1 MNENHTIHLNNMVR
15 IPRTRFANK
24 ILQAV
29 RGYVKKHT
37 RAEDKNI
44 RISNEV
50 NEAIYARGIQHKLN
64 HIEVAFKKKEELLY
78 VFLQN
83 GKELKAFNEKAT
95 KTTEKKATTA
105 KKETKT
111 TAKEEK
117 KENPPTT
124 AKNTAESKPEATPK
138 KTAPAAAK

>member
-24 ILQAV
+24 VLFAV
-29 RGYVKKHT
+29 RNYVKKHT
-37 RAEDKNI
+37 RAEEANI

-50 NEAIYARGIQHKLN
+50 NAAIYARGIQHKLN
-64 HIEVAFKKKEELLY
+64 KIDVAFKKKDDLLY

-95 KTTEKKATTA
+95 KKDEKKEKAVA
-105 KKETKT
+105 KKEEKAPAKADA
-111 TAKEEK
+111 TAKAPAAEK
-117 KENPPTT
+117 KEVKKETQ
-124 AKNTAESKPEATPK
+124 AKKAQ
-138 KTAPAAAK
+138 

>member
-64 HIEVAFKKKEELLY
+64 HIEVAFKKKDELLY

-83 GKELKAFNEKAT
+83 GKELKAFNEKTIKA
-95 KTTEKKATTA
+95 TEKKTATA
-105 KKETKT
+105 KKETKA

-117 KENPPTT
+117 KENAPT
-124 AKNTAESKPEATPK
+124 AKNATESNSEALPK
-138 KTAPAAAK
+138 KTAPVAAK